1 MYVVMFFC
9 GVALALMLVWKAT
22 NFAVGQMRKAAGYQT
37 PRRNRRGRFV
47 PISATHLPV

>member
-1 MYVVMFFC
+1 MYVVMLFC
-9 GVALALMLVWKAT
+9 GVLLALMLVWKAT
-22 NFAVGQMRKAAGYQT
+22 NFAVAQMRKAAGYQT

>member
-1 MYVVMFFC
+1 MYVVMLLC
-9 GVALALMLVWKAT
+9 GVVLALMLVWKAT
-22 NFAVGQMRKAAGYQT
+22 NFAVDQMRKAAGYQT

>member
-1 MYVVMFFC
+1 MYVVMLFC
-9 GVALALMLVWKAT
+9 GVLRALMLVWKAT
-22 NFAVGQMRKAAGYQT
+22 NFAVDQMRKAAGYQP